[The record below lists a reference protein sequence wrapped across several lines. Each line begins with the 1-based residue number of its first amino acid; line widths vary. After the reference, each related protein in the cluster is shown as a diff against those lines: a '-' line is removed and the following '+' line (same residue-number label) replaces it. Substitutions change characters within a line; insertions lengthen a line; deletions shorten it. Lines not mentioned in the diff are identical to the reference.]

1 MAETVPPPMSGIRSR
16 PEIGEEE
23 MVCTVQEHAVGRV
36 KSREPFLI
44 QDQTHGALRRDPVA
58 PCCAIN
64 EPNCDRLE
72 ECLTKTYNR
81 REL

>member
-23 MVCTVQEHAVGRV
+23 MVCTVQQHAVGRV

-58 PCCAIN
+58 PLLRHQRA
-64 EPNCDRLE
+64 
-72 ECLTKTYNR
+72 
-81 REL
+81 ELRPTGGVPHEDV